1 MKPTRHFGGGCRY
14 PLPPLP
20 TGLTSTSSTVPT
32 GPPEN
37 ENENIS
43 QQNEGVGQGSKADV
57 DEASVRSRLQV
68 LTKDE
73 LKEVMKAN
81 NVISSNIN
89 RRSKDGK
96 LLLFSLSTL

>member
-1 MKPTRHFGGGCRY
+1 MPPPPLPPINNTMPPPINNAM

-81 NVISSNIN
+81 MWSVV
-89 RRSKDGK
+89 
-96 LLLFSLSTL
+96 T